1 MRAVIAA
8 VVRAVVVQAVVVQA
22 VVGAVV
28 LGSAVAPARAADA
41 PYQGVWDCSGYGVL
55 TITGDTYDFGERS
68 KIAEV
73 TRDGPAYILTMT
85 DGYTVAVAVEGRTL
99 NWFSPESGDSF
110 DCTRTK

>member
-8 VVRAVVVQAVVVQA
+8 VLT
-22 VVGAVV
+22 V
-28 LGSAVAPARAADA
+28 LAAPAVAAQA
-41 PYQGVWDCSGYGVL
+41 PYEGTWDCDGYGEL
-55 TITGDTYDFGERS
+55 TIADDTYDFGERAE
-68 KIAEV
+68 IAEV

-110 DCTRTK
+110 ECRRK